1 MAIADIYKK
10 ATLVQIPSGYK
21 NGTLYS
27 VVPNTADGDFTVSAD
42 ADATRVNKDGLIES
56 TVANQA
62 RLNYNFIDGVVQP
75 DPHLLLEPT
84 RTNLQVRSEELENA
98 AWSKSN
104 ITVTDNDI
112 ISPDGGLNGS
122 KLAENTSGTNAY
134 FIDDLY
140 GASGGTYTFSCFL
153 KKGTLRYAGI
163 RALTNNFGNRH
174 FVLLDLEDG
183 SVASTNTLGSGVT
196 WEYNVENYG
205 NGWYRLSVTGSHTSS
220 NVGIL
225 ISGSNVSNPSYG
237 GAIPSYNANGSGDFY
252 AWGAQVEEG
261 SYPTSYIPTSGTAAA
276 VTRTADDAYQTTTFD
291 LSTNEYSF
299 YIDVEGTNFTSDF
312 QYLLKIEDGS
322 NGRGFRLQS
331 YTFGGNEYIRM
342 FANYDGGLLAAITP
356 YGNTDIPFYDRN
368 RIAVS
373 LRSDG
378 WSTYLNGVKLTNQ
391 SASTSI
397 SWDNVNK
404 VDFNSTSSGSS
415 VYGRKTYELMI
426 FNEALSDAELQTLT
440 S

>member
-21 NGTLYS
+21 SGTLYS

-153 KKGTLRYAGI
+153 KKGTLKYAGI

-261 SYPTSYIPTSGTAAA
+261 SYPTSYIPTSGTA
-276 VTRTADDAYQTTTFD
+276 VTRSVDTCGTSDNNLINNAEGVLFVDFEFSEQGTTSLYQIPIGLFNSGGGGTQRITIDNYSGKLRIYVVSPSGTITVWDTSKSISNVIANQRYRVAIRYKNGDCASYVNGELYKADSGSVSGFD
-291 LSTNEYSF
+291 LVKMVFGYA
-299 YIDVEGTNFTSDF
+299 NF
-312 QYLLKIEDGS
+312 
-322 NGRGFRLQS
+322 
-331 YTFGGNEYIRM
+331 
-342 FANYDGGLLAAITP
+342 
-356 YGNTDIPFYDRN
+356 GNTLMHRGKIYQAMYFN
-368 RIAVS
+368 TA
-373 LRSDG
+373 
-378 WSTYLNGVKLTNQ
+378 LTN
-391 SASTSI
+391 
-397 SWDNVNK
+397 
-404 VDFNSTSSGSS
+404 
-415 VYGRKTYELMI
+415 
-426 FNEALSDAELQTLT
+426 AELQTLT